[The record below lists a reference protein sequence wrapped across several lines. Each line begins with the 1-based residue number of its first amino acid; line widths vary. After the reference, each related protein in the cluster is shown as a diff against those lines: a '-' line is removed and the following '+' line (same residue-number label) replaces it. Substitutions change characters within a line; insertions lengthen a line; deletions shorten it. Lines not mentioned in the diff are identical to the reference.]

1 MTLISKSP
9 RYVRIAIDR
18 NTLDF
23 RSWMAIKKIMFNKEK
38 QLLTGELN
46 VYLKKKIAKSLIWS
60 TVMYPYDQRG
70 HYEKGRRMS

>member
-1 MTLISKSP
+1 
-9 RYVRIAIDR
+9 
-18 NTLDF
+18 
-23 RSWMAIKKIMFNKEK
+23 MAIKKIMFNKEK

-46 VYLKKKIAKSLIWS
+46 VYLKKRIAKSLIWS